1 MCYMCLKNNPF
12 DASDNSSTPQYKR
25 TRALE
30 LKRLIKEFEDFE
42 NKCVNTVEAIEAL
55 KEEQYRLSRDL

>member
-1 MCYMCLKNNPF
+1 MCLKNNPF